1 MFALNLKITQM
12 KYNEFLF
19 AQLFMN
25 HIEYNKTEYEDLS
38 YDIMYPEVLKHKKS
52 FEISNFNVDI
62 LSEYE
67 CIINYLNNNIK

>member
-1 MFALNLKITQM
+1 M

-25 HIEYNKTEYEDLS
+25 YIEHNKTEYEDLS
-38 YDIMYPEVLKHKKS
+38 YDIMYPEVLKHKNL
-52 FEISNFNVDI
+52 FDISNFNVDI